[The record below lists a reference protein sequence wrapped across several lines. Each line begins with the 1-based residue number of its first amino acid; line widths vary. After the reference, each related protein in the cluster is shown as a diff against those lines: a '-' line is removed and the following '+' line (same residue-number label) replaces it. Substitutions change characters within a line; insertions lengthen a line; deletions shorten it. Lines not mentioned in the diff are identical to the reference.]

1 MKKTISINISGIL
14 FHIEEDGYTA
24 LKNYLDAINQHFSH
38 YEGNQEI
45 ITDIENR
52 IAEIFLSNL
61 KNNKQVITADNVTNL
76 IKKMGTIAD
85 FKAIERDMD
94 EEKPTEESGNDFY
107 KYVTP
112 PDQNSGKGYK
122 KLSRLVNGKIL
133 GGVCAGFAN
142 YFTIDPLWTRLIT
155 ILLLFSGGLNFSP
168 LRLPFFAD
176 DFHLN
181 AALGWWTV
189 ISYILLWIILPVSYD
204 KPEDKNIKK
213 LYRNPDDRVLGGVG
227 SGLSAYFD
235 IDVLWV
241 RLAFVALT
249 FAGGSGFVLYFIL
262 WIITP
267 MAKSITE
274 RIEMKGGAI
283 TLSNI
288 ETTIQQNLSTEN
300 TKEESTSK
308 RLLLAPFRFLGNL
321 INALGK
327 ALGPFG
333 SFLLAVIRVLFGLII
348 FIVGMVMLI
357 VPLAF
362 LGLYSELVSNSDW
375 AYMLDGFPINTI
387 GELLPIWLA
396 IALSIIVFIPSIVL
410 VLLGISVVIKRNL
423 IDGRFGLVLFGI
435 WVMCIL
441 AGAFQAPKIIGQFKS
456 EGSFTVEQ
464 TMDQP
469 KGTLVLT
476 ADGNGMDDVELGFV
490 KLQLKGHE
498 KEEMLISQKFISKG
512 SNRKEAIKNASEAEY
527 ELQLTDS
534 VLVFDKFLTFPNTA
548 KFRMQHL
555 DQTLFIPQNKAFT
568 IDRNL
573 LSILKNTLGNDGYK
587 SRDVNNRNFWVFNE
601 NGLLCLN
608 CIDDHKQSEAD
619 SLSRSIYKNSYFM
632 EK

>member
-1 MKKTISINISGIL
+1 
-14 FHIEEDGYTA
+14 
-24 LKNYLDAINQHFSH
+24 
-38 YEGNQEI
+38 
-45 ITDIENR
+45 
-52 IAEIFLSNL
+52 
-61 KNNKQVITADNVTNL
+61 
-76 IKKMGTIAD
+76 
-85 FKAIERDMD
+85 
-94 EEKPTEESGNDFY
+94 
-107 KYVTP
+107 
-112 PDQNSGKGYK
+112 
-122 KLSRLVNGKIL
+122 
-133 GGVCAGFAN
+133 
-142 YFTIDPLWTRLIT
+142 
-155 ILLLFSGGLNFSP
+155 
-168 LRLPFFAD
+168 
-176 DFHLN
+176 
-181 AALGWWTV
+181 
-189 ISYILLWIILPVSYD
+189 
-204 KPEDKNIKK
+204 
-213 LYRNPDDRVLGGVG
+213 
-227 SGLSAYFD
+227 
-235 IDVLWV
+235 
-241 RLAFVALT
+241 
-249 FAGGSGFVLYFIL
+249 
-262 WIITP
+262 
-267 MAKSITE
+267 
-274 RIEMKGGAI
+274 
-283 TLSNI
+283 
-288 ETTIQQNLSTEN
+288 
-300 TKEESTSK
+300 
-308 RLLLAPFRFLGNL
+308 
-321 INALGK
+321 
-327 ALGPFG
+327 
-333 SFLLAVIRVLFGLII
+333 
-348 FIVGMVMLI
+348 
-357 VPLAF
+357 
-362 LGLYSELVSNSDW
+362 
-375 AYMLDGFPINTI
+375 MLDGFPINTI

>member
-1 MKKTISINISGIL
+1 M
-14 FHIEEDGYTA
+14 
-24 LKNYLDAINQHFSH
+24 
-38 YEGNQEI
+38 
-45 ITDIENR
+45 
-52 IAEIFLSNL
+52 
-61 KNNKQVITADNVTNL
+61 
-76 IKKMGTIAD
+76 
-85 FKAIERDMD
+85 
-94 EEKPTEESGNDFY
+94 
-107 KYVTP
+107 
-112 PDQNSGKGYK
+112 
-122 KLSRLVNGKIL
+122 
-133 GGVCAGFAN
+133 
-142 YFTIDPLWTRLIT
+142 
-155 ILLLFSGGLNFSP
+155 
-168 LRLPFFAD
+168 
-176 DFHLN
+176 
-181 AALGWWTV
+181 
-189 ISYILLWIILPVSYD
+189 
-204 KPEDKNIKK
+204 
-213 LYRNPDDRVLGGVG
+213 G

-308 RLLLAPFRFLGNL
+308 RLLLAPFRFLGNM

-548 KFRMQHL
+548 KFY
-555 DQTLFIPQNKAFT
+555 IKEYA
-568 IDRNL
+568 
-573 LSILKNTLGNDGYK
+573 G
-587 SRDVNNRNFWVFNE
+587 
-601 NGLLCLN
+601 
-608 CIDDHKQSEAD
+608 
-619 SLSRSIYKNSYFM
+619 
-632 EK
+632 